1 MKINKKEKN
10 KVRMGIL
17 TFQYPENR
25 NFGASLQAYACLNL
39 MRKFIKNTIL
49 INYYPSNFDYTFKGK
64 VILYL
69 ETKNFIDYNK
79 KFLRTTNKL
88 KIEEELKKLNKEFD
102 TFVVGSDQVWRPVWE
117 GENCINPHFYFDFV
131 DDNKKKIS
139 YAASFGVDYWEGD
152 KKLTEEIKT
161 LIKRFDY
168 ISVREESGIDIC
180 KNTFRIDNAVCVL
193 DPTLMIS
200 REDYQ
205 SILDDWKDKS
215 HLKKKY
221 IAHMLLDDTEE
232 LKKESQN
239 IADYLE
245 SDINHIKGKEKKFLW
260 KKYFSYNKVSQWL
273 TYLKDAELVITDSF
287 HCTVFS
293 IIFHKKFVVVAN
305 PMRGIARLET
315 LLSKI
320 GLEDRFFTDIK
331 DVMKSGIL
339 DKEIDYDEVEKKLA
353 IHRKYSMD
361 FLKKALED

>member
-1 MKINKKEKN
+1 MRI
-10 KVRMGIL
+10 GIL
-17 TFQYPENR
+17 TFHFPENE
-25 NFGASLQAYACLNL
+25 NFGASMQSYAVCKMIRKMGYDTELIDFNL
-39 MRKFIKNTIL
+39 VKPSLKKIIKRVI
-49 INYYPSNFDYTFKGK
+49 YFKEFKDRVEGRNFFK
-64 VILYL
+64 YS
-69 ETKNFIDYNK
+69 K
-79 KFLRTTNKL
+79 KFLKKSKYPFFSSN
-88 KIEEELKKLNKEFD
+88 LKKVNKIYDIFI
-102 TFVVGSDQVWRPVWE
+102 VGSDQVWR
-117 GENCINPHFYFDFV
+117 GICLGDSAKHYFFDFV
-131 DDNKKKIS
+131 DNDKKKIA

-152 KKLTEEIKT
+152 KKLTEEIKP
-161 LIKRFDY
+161 LIKRFDH

-180 KNTFRIDNAVCVL
+180 KNTFGVDDAICVL
-193 DPTLMIS
+193 DPTLMVS

-205 SILDDWKDKS
+205 PILDDWTDKS
-215 HLKKKY
+215 HLNKKY
-221 IAHMLLDDTEE
+221 VAHMLLDDTEE

-245 SDINHIKGKEKKFLW
+245 ADINYIKGKEKKFLW

-305 PMRGIARLET
+305 SKRGIARLET
-315 LLSKI
+315 LLEKV
-320 GLEDRFFTDIK
+320 GLQDRFFTDIK

>member
-1 MKINKKEKN
+1 MKI
-10 KVRMGIL
+10 GIF
-17 TFQYPENR
+17 TFQWAHNR
-25 NFGASLQAYACLNL
+25 NFGASLQSYACKKLLDKISNL
-39 MRKFIKNTIL
+39 QNVKIINFIPNNLTLKGKILAYFTAKNFRKFNDKFLHLNKKIYSVEELRNL
-49 INYYPSNFDYTFKGK
+49 NGNFD
-64 VILYL
+64 I
-69 ETKNFIDYNK
+69 
-79 KFLRTTNKL
+79 
-88 KIEEELKKLNKEFD
+88 
-102 TFVVGSDQVWRPVWE
+102 FVVGSDQVWRTKWLQEKVK
-117 GENCINPHFYFDFV
+117 HYFFDFV
-131 DDNKKKIS
+131 DDNKRKIA

-152 KKLTEEIKT
+152 EKLTKEIEP
-161 LIKRFDY
+161 LIRRFDY

-180 KNTFRIDNAVCVL
+180 KNTFGVDAVCVL
-193 DPTLMIS
+193 DPTLMVS

-205 SILDDWKDKS
+205 PILDDWKDKS
-215 HLKKKY
+215 HLNKKY

-239 IADYLE
+239 IANYLKA
-245 SDINHIKGKEKKFLW
+245 DINYIKGKYKKILW

-315 LLSKI
+315 LLSKV
-320 GLEDRFFTDIK
+320 GLEERFFTDIK